1 MDNVGENICKIH
13 HKGPVYQEIN
23 YGGKKKKKFKKE
35 DKHSTQKILKWP
47 SNIWKKMF
55 THTHREM
62 EIKIT
67 PRYHFSPSKLEKI
80 KKYDNTVCSQDCE
93 NTVLS
98 HNFLMGIQ
106 ITTAFL
112 ERTWQYLTKLNMYL
126 SFDPEILLLR
136 YISNNGIYI
145 CRRSFIVAML

>member
-1 MDNVGENICKIH
+1 M
-13 HKGPVYQEIN
+13 
-23 YGGKKKKKFKKE
+23 FK
-35 DKHSTQKILKWP
+35 HTQ
-47 SNIWKKMF
+47 
-55 THTHREM
+55 REM

-93 NTVLS
+93 DTVPS

-112 ERTWQYLTKLNMYL
+112 ERMWQYLTKLNMYL
-126 SFDPEILLLR
+126 SFDPEILLLK